1 MEEKIKDTENK
12 KQWHEL
18 AIVFGG
24 LEFCIPVLLVGGMLA
39 ANFSL
44 SQTVL
49 ILIIGLVVIQWI
61 GNAVIGYIGA
71 KTGMGSSELAALSLG
86 EKQSKLI
93 VTITILIISLGWWA
107 VQTAVAS
114 DALCELLGVDPSN
127 KLMYALLTFVV
138 GLFFAL
144 PSIKGF
150 GSIKWVDYI
159 AIPAGII
166 LVVAAIYLSLE
177 NIGIDAILSYEPSS
191 EMSFLSAVNLVIG
204 INVAQWLMV
213 PDYTRLAKPKWKD
226 NILIPLGIVAIGF
239 PLFIV
244 GAIMTVSTGSA
255 DIVETMNNLG
265 FPAWGFIVLWLATWT
280 SQMINSYTGGIA
292 LGALFN
298 DTSEKSRKKLTIVFS
313 LIGIVLAFLGI
324 MDYFLD
330 FLYLLALL
338 VPAIAGVIV
347 VHFFIFK
354 NARTIKSG
362 WNIKATIA
370 IVLGAL
376 VGYITQ
382 YQYIIGIPAIQAL
395 FVSSVIFFM
404 LSSKTQDTPIE
415 NTN

>member
-1 MEEKIKDTENK
+1 MDKKTKNTENRTP
-12 KQWHEL
+12 WHEL

-24 LEFCIPVLLVGGMLA
+24 LEFSIPVLLVGGLLA
-39 ANFSL
+39 VNFSL
-44 SQTVL
+44 TDTIL
-49 ILIIGLVVIQWI
+49 ILIIGLVIIQWI

-71 KTGMGSSELAALSLG
+71 KTGLGSSEVAALSLG
-86 EKQSKLI
+86 EKQSKTI
-93 VTITILIISLGWWA
+93 VTITILIISIGWWA
-107 VQTAVAS
+107 IQTAVAS
-114 DALCELLGVDPSN
+114 DALCELIGVDTTN
-127 KLMYALLTFVV
+127 KLMYALVTLVI

-166 LVVAAIYLSLE
+166 LVGAAIYLSLK
-177 NIGIDAILSYEPSS
+177 NIGIDAIMSYEPTSG
-191 EMSFLSAVNLVIG
+191 MSFLSAVNLVIG
-204 INVAQWLMV
+204 INVAQWLMI

-226 NILIPLGIVAIGF
+226 NILIPLGIVGIGF

-244 GAIMTVSTGSA
+244 GAIMTVSTGSS
-255 DIVETMNNLG
+255 DIVETMNSLG

-298 DTSEKSRKKLTIVFS
+298 DSSEKTRKNFTFLFS
-313 LIGIVLAFLGI
+313 LVGILLAFLGI

-338 VPAIAGVIV
+338 VPAITGVV
-347 VHFFIFK
+347 VTHYFLLK
-354 NARTIKSG
+354 NIKQIKST

-370 IVLGAL
+370 IILGAL

-382 YQYIIGIPAIQAL
+382 YQYVFGIPAIQAL
-395 FVSSVIFFM
+395 LISVIVFYL
-404 LSSKTQDTPIE
+404 LSFKRK
-415 NTN
+415 